1 MKCQII
7 KRWNGADESLIQLA
21 MQNHSTRYYKDHIKY
36 RSIT

>member
-7 KRWNGADESLIQLA
+7 KRWNGTDESLIQLA

-36 RSIT
+36 HSIT